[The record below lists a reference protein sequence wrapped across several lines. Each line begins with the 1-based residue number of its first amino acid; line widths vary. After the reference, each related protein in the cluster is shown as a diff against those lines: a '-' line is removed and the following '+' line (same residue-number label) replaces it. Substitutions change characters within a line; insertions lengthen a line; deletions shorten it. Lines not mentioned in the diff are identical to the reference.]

1 MWMSVHLAPI
11 HSGPSTN
18 FCRPQFSS
26 GSLMWMSVHLALFT
40 ADPLLTPASQN
51 SLQAPLCACVSS
63 CSLHSGPSTTH
74 SSHNSLQA
82 PLCACVSSCSLHS
95 GPSTNFCK
103 PQFSSGSLMWMSEHL
118 APFTANPLLTP
129 ASHNS
134 LQAPFCACVSSCSLH
149 SGPSTN
155 SCKPQFSSG
164 SLMWMSVHLA
174 PIHSGPSTNFCRPQ
188 FSSGSLMWMSVHLAL
203 FTADP
208 LLTPASQN
216 SLQAPLCACV
226 SSCSLHSGPS
236 TTHSSHNSLQA
247 PLCACVSSCS
257 LHSGPSTNFCKP
269 QFSSGSLMWMSEHL
283 APFTANPLLIPASHN
298 SLQAPFCACVSSCSH
313 SQRTL
318 Y

>member
-1 MWMSVHLAPI
+1 MW
-11 HSGPSTN
+11 T
-18 FCRPQFSS
+18 
-26 GSLMWMSVHLALFT
+26 SVHLALFT
-40 ADPLLTPASQN
+40 ADPLLTPASHN

-164 SLMWMSVHLA
+164 SPMWMSERLA
-174 PIHSGPSTNFCRPQ
+174 PFTADPLLTPASHNSLQAPLCACVSSCSLHSGPSTNSGKPQ

-208 LLTPASQN
+208 LLTPAS
-216 SLQAPLCACV
+216 
-226 SSCSLHSGPS
+226 
-236 TTHSSHNSLQA
+236 HNSLQA
-247 PLCACVSSCS
+247 PLCEWV
-257 LHSGPSTNFCKP
+257 NV
-269 QFSSGSLMWMSEHL
+269 
-283 APFTANPLLIPASHN
+283 LLP
-298 SLQAPFCACVSSCSH
+298 

>member
-1 MWMSVHLAPI
+1 MHACHLALFTADPLLTPASHTSLQAPSCACVSSCSL

-40 ADPLLTPASQN
+40 ADPLLTPASHN

-118 APFTANPLLTP
+118 APFTANPLLPP

-164 SLMWMSVHLA
+164 SLMWMSERLA
-174 PIHSGPSTNFCRPQ
+174 P
-188 FSSGSLMWMSVHLAL
+188 

-208 LLTPASQN
+208 LLTPA
-216 SLQAPLCACV
+216 
-226 SSCSLHSGPS
+226 G
-236 TTHSSHNSLQA
+236 HNSLQA
-247 PLCACVSSCS
+247 PLCERVYI
-257 LHSGPSTNFCKP
+257 
-269 QFSSGSLMWMSEHL
+269 
-283 APFTANPLLIPASHN
+283 LLS
-298 SLQAPFCACVSSCSH
+298 